1 MKNKYMISVI
11 MSVHNAED
19 SISNSVKS
27 ILTQTYENFN
37 FLVIDD
43 FSTDNTLKILK
54 DISKTDE
61 RLNIYTNNENMGL
74 TKSLNKLIKFS
85 TGKYIA
91 RQDADD
97 LSYKTRLEEQVNF
110 LNESNF
116 HACTT
121 RALSLQNKNKKIP
134 GLSYY
139 LPSKISIRYKNPFIH
154 GSLMIR
160 RDVLSEVGC
169 YDESFKYAQDYKL
182 YIDLLNNGF
191 KIKNLNKTLYLLNTK
206 NNISEIN
213 KKEQKN
219 FFDLAKKNL

>member
-1 MKNKYMISVI
+1 MKNKYMVSVI

-43 FSTDNTLKILK
+43 FSTDNTFKVLK
-54 DISKTDE
+54 DISKSDE
-61 RLNIYTNNENMGL
+61 RLNIYTNNENIGL

-110 LNESNF
+110 LNQSNF

-121 RALSLQNKNKKIP
+121 RAISLQNKNKKIP

-139 LPSKISIRYKNPFIH
+139 LPSKISMRYKNPFIH

-191 KIKNLNKTLYLLNTK
+191 KIKNLNKTLYLLNTI
-206 NNISEIN
+206 NNISENN

>member
-1 MKNKYMISVI
+1 

>member
-160 RDVLSEVGC
+160 RDILSEVGC

>member
-121 RALSLQNKNKKIP
+121 Q
-134 GLSYY
+134 
-139 LPSKISIRYKNPFIH
+139 
-154 GSLMIR
+154 GS
-160 RDVLSEVGC
+160 
-169 YDESFKYAQDYKL
+169 F
-182 YIDLLNNGF
+182 
-191 KIKNLNKTLYLLNTK
+191 T
-206 NNISEIN
+206 
-213 KKEQKN
+213 
-219 FFDLAKKNL
+219 AK